1 MLDWGLRGRH
11 AGRGRGGTLEAC
23 ATLGLGGSGW
33 GRLLVQWYCVEMG
46 GGYFLFM
53 ATRTIEGRGSD
64 PVKQFSIFAENRV
77 GRLSDVIRLLNGHN
91 VHVIAITILDTT
103 DSAIIRLLVDDPD
116 RARSLFLEHGFAFTE
131 CEVLVVEV
139 AGEQDLKRVLS
150 ALLEAEVNIHYLYS
164 FISRPQEK
172 CALAISLEDGE
183 VASQAL
189 RNRQF
194 KVLRQDDIS
203 R

>member
-1 MLDWGLRGRH
+1 M
-11 AGRGRGGTLEAC
+11 
-23 ATLGLGGSGW
+23 
-33 GRLLVQWYCVEMG
+33 EMK
-46 GGYFLFM
+46 
-53 ATRTIEGRGSD
+53 TTEDRKSD

-77 GRLSDVIRLLNGHN
+77 GRLSDVIRLLNSHN

-103 DSAIIRLLVDDPD
+103 DSAIIRLLVDDPE

-131 CEVLVVEV
+131 CEVLVVEIT
-139 AGEQDLKRVLS
+139 GEHELKSVLR

-164 FISRPQEK
+164 FIARPREK

-183 VASQAL
+183 IAAHSLAHH
-189 RNRQF
+189 QF
-194 KVLRQDDIS
+194 KVLRQGDIS